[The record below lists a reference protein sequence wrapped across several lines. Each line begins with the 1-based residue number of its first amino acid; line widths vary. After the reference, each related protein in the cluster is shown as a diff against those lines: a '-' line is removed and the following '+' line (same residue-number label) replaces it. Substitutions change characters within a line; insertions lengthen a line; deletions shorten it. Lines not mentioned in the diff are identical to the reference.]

1 MDLSDKIQMMAGCRT
16 NKLTSNAAKSEDEE
30 MWIVT
35 LGLGRWKSE
44 KFMIHKTKQNIF

>member
-1 MDLSDKIQMMAGCRT
+1 MAGCRT
-16 NKLTSNAAKSEDEE
+16 NKEVTSNAAEGEDEG

-44 KFMIHKTKQNIF
+44 KFMIHNFGKMYFDKPF